1 MVNVHLHIV
10 RIFLSS
16 GAGVSCV
23 GHQHPGQDDAALC
36 ERGGEL
42 GRVRRAVR
50 GEGGL
55 RALELARHNQGGLG
69 PRLPPAL
76 RCRAHQLGRRHCVRT
91 QELRRSDVGSFDDTG
106 FYLAFTWAFLTL
118 FGRFF

>member
-1 MVNVHLHIV
+1 MVNVHLRII

-55 RALELARHNQGGLG
+55 RALELARHNQGGLR

-76 RCRAHQLGRRHCVRT
+76 RRGEDQLGCRHCVRT
-91 QELRRSDVGSFDDTG
+91 QELRRSDVEV
-106 FYLAFTWAFLTL
+106 LMIPAFTWLLLGL
-118 FGRFF
+118 F